1 MLFSIQIGE
10 GTVGEGKQVAGG
22 GSRWHPPPLLASAG
36 LRCPHELASLQTPP
50 GGLGRWKAGRF
61 FILYWFFIRSC
72 WQGWKIAKV
81 LGFDL

>member
-10 GTVGEGKQVAGG
+10 GAVGEGKQVAGG
-22 GSRWHPPPLLASAG
+22 GSRWHPPPLLASAVLG
-36 LRCPHELASLQTPP
+36 CPREP
-50 GGLGRWKAGRF
+50 GFSADSSWRSGEVESQKV
-61 FILYWFFIRSC
+61 LYWFFIRSC